1 MSWYNPILKRIAKA
15 AFKVEKTDKAT
26 ASKRFSICQECPN
39 FNEKELKCM
48 ICGCFMEVKTELKVH
63 TNYFKKRNEI
73 THCPEGRWGL
83 KDKEIANYYR
93 GIDGLEL
100 IK

>member
-1 MSWYNPILKRIAKA
+1 MSWYNAILKRIAKA
-15 AFKVEKTDKAT
+15 AFKVEKTDEAT

-63 TNYFKKRNEI
+63 TNYFKKRNAIKKYIIDVDMVI
-73 THCPEGRWGL
+73 TSLAIYGYL
-83 KDKEIANYYR
+83 K
-93 GIDGLEL
+93 G
-100 IK
+100 